1 MIAALLWVA
10 LAVVLAIAEAFTVT
24 LVLIMFSAGA
34 LAAALSAGLGLPV
47 VGQAIVFTAVS
58 VLSLALLRPVIRKHM
73 LPAISGADETIG
85 VKKLEGA
92 PGTVLEQVTGAA
104 GLVRVEG
111 ELWTARVYDATQ
123 VLEPGERI
131 RVIEVRGT
139 TALVWR
145 DEFGDVDVS
154 DDQEATG

>member
-1 MIAALLWVA
+1 VAALLWIA
-10 LAVVLAIAEAFTVT
+10 LAIVLAVAEAFTGT
-24 LVLIMFSAGA
+24 LVLIMFAAGGIA
-34 LAAALSAGLGLPV
+34 AAIAAALGAPV
-47 VGQAIVFTAVS
+47 AGQAIVFTAVS
-58 VLSLALLRPVIRKHM
+58 VLSLVVLRPIIRKHM
-73 LPAISGADETIG
+73 VPAIAGEDETIG

-92 PGTVLEQVTGAA
+92 PGTVLEQVTGAN

>member
-10 LAVVLAIAEAFTVT
+10 LAVVLAIAEAFTAT
-24 LVLIMFSAGA
+24 LVLIMFAAGA
-34 LAAALSAGLGLPV
+34 LAAAVAAGLGVGVL
-47 VGQAIVFTAVS
+47 GQAITFTAVS
-58 VLSLALLRPVIRKHM
+58 VASLVLLRPIIRKHM

-92 PGTVLEQVTGAA
+92 PGTVLEQVTGST

-123 VLEPGERI
+123 VLEPGERV

-145 DEFGDVDVS
+145 DEFGDVDIA

>member
-1 MIAALLWVA
+1 LVWIV
-10 LAVVLAIAEAFTVT
+10 LAVLLAVAEAFTGT
-24 LVLIMFSAGA
+24 LVLIMFAAGGVA
-34 LAAALSAGLGLPV
+34 AAIAAALGVPV
-47 VGQAIVFTAVS
+47 AGQAIVFIAMS
-58 VLSLALLRPVIRKHM
+58 VLSLVVLRPIIRKHM
-73 LPAISGADETIG
+73 LPAIAGEDETIG

-92 PGTVLEQVTGAA
+92 PGTVLEQVTGAS

-145 DEFGDVDVS
+145 DEFGDIDVS

>member
-1 MIAALLWVA
+1 VAALLWIA
-10 LAVVLAIAEAFTVT
+10 LAVVLAIAEAFTGT
-24 LVLIMFSAGA
+24 LVLIMFAAGA
-34 LAAALSAGLGLPV
+34 VAAGIAAALGLGV
-47 VGQAIVFTAVS
+47 VGQAVVFTAVS
-58 VLSLALLRPVIRKHM
+58 VASLVLLRPIIRKHM
-73 LPAISGADETIG
+73 LPAIAGADETIG
-85 VKKLEGA
+85 MKKLEGA
-92 PGTVLEQVTGAA
+92 PGTVLEQVTGAD

>member
-1 MIAALLWVA
+1 VIAALLWVA
-10 LAVVLAIAEAFTVT
+10 LAVVLAMAEAFTLT
-24 LVLIMFSAGA
+24 LVLIMFAGGA
-34 LAAALSAGLGLPV
+34 IAAAIAASLGLGV
-47 VGQAIVFTAVS
+47 VGQAIVFTTVS
-58 VLSLALLRPVIRKHM
+58 VLSLALLRPIIRKHM
-73 LPAISGADETIG
+73 LPRIAGADETIG

-104 GLVRVEG
+104 GLVRVDG

-123 VLEPGERI
+123 VIEPGERI
-131 RVIEVRGT
+131 RVIELRGT

>member
-1 MIAALLWVA
+1 VIAALLWVA
-10 LAVVLAIAEAFTVT
+10 LAVVLAIAEAFTLT

-34 LAAALSAGLGLPV
+34 LAAALAAALGLPV
-47 VGQAIVFTAVS
+47 LGQAIVFTGAS
-58 VLSLALLRPVIRKHM
+58 VLALALLRPIIRKHM
-73 LPAISGADETIG
+73 LPAIAGADEMIG
-85 VKKLEGA
+85 IKKLEGA
-92 PGTVLEQVTGAA
+92 PGTVLEQVTGDA

-123 VLEPGERI
+123 VIDPGERI

-145 DEFGDVDVS
+145 DEFGDVDVA

>member
-1 MIAALLWVA
+1 VAALLWIV
-10 LAVVLAIAEAFTVT
+10 LSVVLAVAEAFTGT
-24 LVLIMFSAGA
+24 LVLIMFATGGVA
-34 LAAALSAGLGLPV
+34 AAVAAALGANV

-58 VLSLALLRPVIRKHM
+58 ILSLVVLRPIIRKHM
-73 LPAISGADETIG
+73 MPAIAGEDATIG

-92 PGTVLEQVTGAA
+92 PGTVLEEVTETA

-111 ELWTARVYDATQ
+111 ELWTARVFDATQ

>member
-1 MIAALLWVA
+1 LLWIA
-10 LAVVLAIAEAFTVT
+10 LAVVLAIAEAFTGT
-24 LVLIMFSAGA
+24 LVLIMFAAGA
-34 LAAALSAGLGLPV
+34 VAAGIAAMLGLGV
-47 VGQAIVFTAVS
+47 VGQAITFTAVS
-58 VLSLALLRPVIRKHM
+58 VISVVLLRPIIRKHM
-73 LPAISGADETIG
+73 LPTIAGADETIG

-92 PGTVLEQVTGAA
+92 PGTVLEEVTEAS

-111 ELWTARVYDATQ
+111 GLWTARVYDATQ

>member
-1 MIAALLWVA
+1 VAALLWVA
-10 LAVVLAIAEAFTVT
+10 LAVLLAIAEAFTLT
-24 LVLIMFSAGA
+24 LVLMMFAAGA
-34 LAAALSAGLGLPV
+34 IAAAIAAALGVPV
-47 VGQAIVFTAVS
+47 LGQAIIFTTVS
-58 VLSLALLRPVIRKHM
+58 VASLVLLRPIIRKHM
-73 LPAISGADETIG
+73 VPAVAGADETIG
-85 VKKLEGA
+85 MKKLEGA
-92 PGTVLEQVTGAA
+92 PGTVLEQVTGAS

-111 ELWTARVYDATQ
+111 ELWTARVYDANQ

>member
-1 MIAALLWVA
+1 VAALLWVV
-10 LAVVLAIAEAFTVT
+10 LAVLLAIAEAFTLT
-24 LVLIMFSAGA
+24 LVLMMFAAGA
-34 LAAALSAGLGLPV
+34 IAAAIAAALGVPLL
-47 VGQAIVFTAVS
+47 GQAIIFTAVS
-58 VLSLALLRPVIRKHM
+58 VASLVLLRPIIRKHM
-73 LPAISGADETIG
+73 VPAVAGADETIG
-85 VKKLEGA
+85 MKKLEGA
-92 PGTVLEQVTGAA
+92 PGTVLEQVTGAT

>member
-1 MIAALLWVA
+1 VAALLWVA
-10 LAVVLAIAEAFTVT
+10 LAVLLAIAEAFTLT
-24 LVLIMFSAGA
+24 LVLMMFAAGA
-34 LAAALSAGLGLPV
+34 IAAAIAAALGVPV
-47 VGQAIVFTAVS
+47 LGQAIIFTTVS
-58 VLSLALLRPVIRKHM
+58 VASLVLLRPIIRKHM
-73 LPAISGADETIG
+73 VPAVAGADETIG
-85 VKKLEGA
+85 MKKLEGA
-92 PGTVLEQVTGAA
+92 PGTVLEQVTGAS

>member
-1 MIAALLWVA
+1 VIAALLWVA
-10 LAVVLAIAEAFTVT
+10 LAVVLAIAEAFTLT
-24 LVLIMFSAGA
+24 LVLLMFAGGA
-34 LAAALSAGLGLPV
+34 LAAAIAAWAGLGV
-47 VGQAIVFTAVS
+47 VGQAVVFTVVS
-58 VLSLALLRPVIRKHM
+58 TLSLVLLRPIIRKHM
-73 LPAISGADETIG
+73 LPRIAGAEETIG

-104 GLVRVEG
+104 GLVRVDG

-123 VLEPGERI
+123 VIEPGERI